1 MNFIFEWQNS
11 ILRMS
16 ATIEARA
23 ATGKELFSYST
34 CLHITT
40 FLLLS
45 IFSFAEEISLKIWD
59 RPLSWH
65 AKCSLPVSVRDS
77 KTSLAIPSTH
87 GQKQNKKD

>member
-23 ATGKELFSYST
+23 ATGKELCSYST
-34 CLHITT
+34 CLHVTT

-45 IFSFAEEISLKIWD
+45 IFSFAEEISLRIWD

-65 AKCSLPVSVRDS
+65 AKCSLPVLVRDS
-77 KTSLAIPSTH
+77 KPSLAIPSAH
-87 GQKQNKKD
+87 WQKQNKKD